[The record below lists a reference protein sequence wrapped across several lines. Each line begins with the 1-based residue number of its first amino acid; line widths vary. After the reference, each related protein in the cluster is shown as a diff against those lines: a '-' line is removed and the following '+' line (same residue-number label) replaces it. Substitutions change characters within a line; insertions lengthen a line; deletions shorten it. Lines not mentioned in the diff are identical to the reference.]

1 MARPHLQSGEI
12 TSLQPL
18 DGELAQAGSHAL
30 LKSAQLEVL
39 RIVLPAGK
47 TLPRH
52 AVPGEITVQCLEGS
66 AEFITD
72 ASRQQMQARDF
83 LHLDGGVAHTITALQ
98 DCCLLVTICLLPA
111 GGSPGSPSSLRTARS
126 GRGPGS
132 APR

>member
-1 MARPHLQSGEI
+1 MAQPHLASGEI

-18 DGELAQAGSHAL
+18 GAQLRQTESHAL

-52 AVPGEITVQCLEGS
+52 AVPGEITIQCLEGS

-72 ASRQQMQARDF
+72 AGRQRMQTRDF
-83 LHLDGGVAHTITALQ
+83 LHLDGGVAHALTAVS
-98 DCCLLVTICLLPA
+98 DCCLLVTIRL
-111 GGSPGSPSSLRTARS
+111 
-126 GRGPGS
+126 
-132 APR
+132 